1 MDLYATAVV
10 LDGLLSVERTLGPL
24 MVLYV
29 GPDQILPL
37 TSIIGALVGL
47 LLMFWH
53 WVGGLVRRFW
63 HTLTGR

>member
-1 MDLYATAVV
+1 MLNE
-10 LDGLLSVERTLGPL
+10 LMSVERTLGPL

-37 TSIIGALVGL
+37 TSIIGALIGL

-53 WVGGLVRRFW
+53 RLVGLLRRFW
-63 HTLTGR
+63 QTLTGR